1 MKPRE
6 EADKPFKFFVGF
18 GNNSAIIKGIMR
30 RRFWW
35 EIVDKVTE
43 DTNFVWTQ
51 LKVADVFK
59 KQIRSV
65 CKFRINRFSHHLLKK
80 DGDAGN
86 AVEKKS

>member
-1 MKPRE
+1 M
-6 EADKPFKFFVGF
+6 
-18 GNNSAIIKGIMR
+18 
-30 RRFWW
+30 
-35 EIVDKVTE
+35 VDKVTE